1 MLHFSPPL
9 CTLPAA
15 GSQGRPIG
23 SPGAFHARTSDTI
36 AGLYEAAKGDGL
48 PRETRIPGYTGHI
61 SGLREVAG
69 RTHSRA
75 AARALAH
82 GAQELV
88 WRDSLPS
95 DPQSKLSLVRL
106 QASYSEEVLGR
117 DMTTTPIGRV
127 LEGAGGG
134 HVAGYTGHVVGL
146 RECALSESFGRV
158 TAAAGHTRLN
168 PKEARVCVNVKT
180 MGGGRERTRV
190 HPPPTAPF
198 AALSWRLPSS
208 PTPSRTTTSR
218 RTRRARRPSHFMFLR
233 APATHR
239 LRACSLLP
247 PPRPPRRSRRPQR
260 EAALLLRGLQ
270 EAAAGSTHGADASV
284 VVLR

>member
-1 MLHFSPPL
+1 MRPAGV
-9 CTLPAA
+9 PAA
-15 GSQGRPIG
+15 GAQGRPIG

-106 QASYSEEVLGR
+106 QASYAEEVLGR
-117 DMTTTPIGRV
+117 DMTATPIGRV
-127 LEGAGGG
+127 LEGSGGG

-146 RECALSESFGRV
+146 RECALSESFCRV

-168 PKEARVCVNVKT
+168 PKEARVCVWMEGDRAGTTK
-180 MGGGRERTRV
+180 
-190 HPPPTAPF
+190 HASCPPSAPF

-208 PTPSRTTTSR
+208 PTPSRTTTFR
-218 RTRRARRPSHFMFLR
+218 RTRRARRPSHSTSLK
-233 APATHR
+233 APTRRR
-239 LRACSLLP
+239 LRACSLQP
-247 PPRPPRRSRRPQR
+247 PPRPPRRFRRPQH
-260 EAALLLRGLQ
+260 EAALLLRGLP
-270 EAAAGSTHGADASV
+270 EAAAGSTPSCVSTAPV
-284 VVLR
+284 VMLR